1 MWQRR
6 WHIQTRHAN
15 PMIRHAIV
23 DVEAFGRAKIVA
35 TIDPRGKHDV
45 RDHTLA
51 LEQTFG
57 NERGIRRAI
66 NDFVRV
72 LFG

>member
-1 MWQRR
+1 MRQRR

-15 PMIRHAIV
+15 PIVRHAIV

-35 TIDPRGKHDV
+35 TINPRRKHDV

-57 NERGIRRAI
+57 NEHGIRRAI
-66 NDFVRV
+66 NDAV
-72 LFG
+72 LSVFI